1 MSEKKY
7 FIGMN
12 IIGKYRYN
20 ENKQY
25 RCWNNL
31 KQGDVVRCNI
41 LHKRKTLRMAIFN
54 PIVTTFYSGKP
65 DCTIITLKIKK
76 LSLKSISA

>member
-1 MSEKKY
+1 MKTSN
-7 FIGMN
+7 IGVGTIM
-12 IIGKYRYN
+12 
-20 ENKQY
+20 
-25 RCWNNL
+25 

-65 DCTIITLKIKK
+65 DCTIITLKIK
-76 LSLKSISA
+76 IVT